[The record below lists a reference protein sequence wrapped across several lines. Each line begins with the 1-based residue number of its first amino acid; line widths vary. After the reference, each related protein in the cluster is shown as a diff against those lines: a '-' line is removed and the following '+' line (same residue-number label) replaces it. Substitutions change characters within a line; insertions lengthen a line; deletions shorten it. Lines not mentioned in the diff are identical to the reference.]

1 MVLCS
6 DEGNKLKTSVK
17 LIRQIYIF
25 SSFSI
30 DSRELNL
37 ATRTTVYEILPIEI
51 YNYKLVVVLSLAQH
65 IFKTT
70 VEPKWGR
77 LLDLPLE
84 IYNYK
89 LVVVLSLAAQ
99 HIFKTTVEPRRRR
112 LRDCSRLADFRWQN
126 LVVVLSKFN
135 ANFTV
140 FFSFT
145 CENWAKAGS
154 ANRGTWPIN
163 SWQMSLKTEEWRH
176 EIIKFR

>member
-70 VEPKWGR
+70 VEPK
-77 LLDLPLE
+77 
-84 IYNYK
+84 
-89 LVVVLSLAAQ
+89 
-99 HIFKTTVEPRRRR
+99 
-112 LRDCSRLADFRWQN
+112 
-126 LVVVLSKFN
+126 
-135 ANFTV
+135 
-140 FFSFT
+140 
-145 CENWAKAGS
+145 
-154 ANRGTWPIN
+154 
-163 SWQMSLKTEEWRH
+163 
-176 EIIKFR
+176 